1 MKKFFKYIEPLWLGK
16 NGKVSIRS
24 ILALAFSWN
33 FMWNLSHTLR
43 KWDDGKSMSDVAMVL
58 GIEAGLIAGLL
69 ALRTYQNTQ
78 YENRG
83 GVVGGP
89 PPPTNCQDN
98 SYQGSGGGTIGTE

>member
-1 MKKFFKYIEPLWLGK
+1 MKKLFRYIEPLWLGK

-24 ILALAFSWN
+24 TLAIAFSWN
-33 FMWNLSHTLR
+33 FMWNLTHAVR
-43 KWDDGKSMSDVAMVL
+43 KWDNGKSISDVAMVL

-78 YENRG
+78 FESRNG
-83 GVVGGP
+83 SVTPLP
-89 PPPTNCQDN
+89 PDNCQNN